1 MAREIFISYSRNNL
15 DLVKT
20 IKSEIERETGTE
32 CWMDLNVIESGTDY
46 LTSIEQGILNCKVFL
61 FMLSTA
67 SQESKYAIGELNAA
81 LKQVKETG
89 IHVAL
94 VNIDS
99 CELNTKFTIS
109 FSTLDITL
117 WQNKHQKEKFF
128 TDLKKW
134 LSVTE
139 SAPLPP
145 KEKKTE
151 SAPKATDKKLEKQ
164 ETNSG
169 SRAKSSAPASKKS
182 MPIEDDKLHAER
194 FSLKII
200 HRKKFFNLWG
210 PTLYGLADAQE
221 GYVVQPCQYH
231 FIKEWRIRI
240 GTGYYSFWLVQTPDG
255 SYGVLDPGGN
265 MIIPCAYSEIKT
277 FNHCNNSYFEVI
289 DANGKHGIIALTGK
303 TILPCEWKDIVSLS
317 RKGSYDL
324 FMVQG
329 EDNLWYIIKNLES
342 FVTEKHKKLQVKWK
356 NIRLLS
362 NRKKSDVCFAAVQE
376 KEGHWGYIDV
386 HGNLAIPCLWDDCG
400 DFFQG
405 LARVMNAEKKWGYI
419 SQKGELII
427 PCQWQDAQDF
437 QNDLAAVMSTKN
449 RWGFIDKSGNN
460 VLPCEWMAAT
470 GFLQAGLA
478 LVQDSRRKW
487 GAIDYRGTQVIP
499 CEWDSIECNPR
510 NFNGWFIGRR
520 LNKRALFDSL
530 GRQIT
535 PCQWD
540 AIDMPFDSPF
550 DAEFLIAV
558 LADGKWGL
566 IDRAGRMVVPCQ
578 WWEARP
584 GIYKNE
590 QGSIR
595 EGDYAS
601 VRDASGKWWFV
612 DKTGKIIP

>member
-134 LSVTE
+134 LKITE

-151 SAPKATDKKLEKQ
+151 SAPKAADNKSEKQ

-182 MPIEDDKLHAER
+182 MPIEDDKPHAER

-200 HRKKFFNLWG
+200 HRKKFFDLWG

-231 FIKEWRIRI
+231 FIKELRIWI

-303 TILPCEWKDIVSLS
+303 TIVPCEWKDIESLT
-317 RKGSYDL
+317 KEESYDL

-356 NIRLLS
+356 NIRLLY
-362 NRKKSDVCFAAVQE
+362 NRVSSCFAAVQE

-386 HGNLAIPCLWDDCG
+386 HGNLAIPCLWDNCG
-400 DFFQG
+400 DFSQG

-427 PCQWQDAQDF
+427 PCQWQEVQDF
-437 QNDLAAVMSTKN
+437 HNDLAAVMTTENK
-449 RWGFIDKSGNN
+449 WGFIDKKGNI
-460 VLPCEWMAAT
+460 VLPCEWMT
-470 GFLQAGLA
+470 TKGFLQSELA

-499 CEWDSIECNPR
+499 CEWDSIEYYPR
-510 NFNGWFIGRR
+510 NFNGWLIGRR

-530 GRQIT
+530 GHQIT

-540 AIDMPFDSPF
+540 EIVLPLDIIIQ
-550 DAEFLIAV
+550 ELIAV

-566 IDRAGRMVVPCQ
+566 IDSAGRMVVPCQ

-584 GIYKNE
+584 GEYKNE

-595 EGDYAS
+595 EYYAS